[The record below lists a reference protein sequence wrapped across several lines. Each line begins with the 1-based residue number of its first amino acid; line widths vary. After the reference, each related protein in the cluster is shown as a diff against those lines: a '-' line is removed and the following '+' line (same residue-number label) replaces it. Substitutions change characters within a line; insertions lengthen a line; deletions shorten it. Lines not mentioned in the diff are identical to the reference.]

1 MRLLV
6 TSTFEPSVKNIH
18 RQKKAS
24 LDDAVKAIAQNPE
37 LGESKVGD
45 LLGVKVYKFMLQRQP
60 CLLAY
65 RVIDLQTIKLLMV
78 GPHEN
83 FYRDLKRTDR

>member
-6 TSTFEPSVKNIH
+6 TSTFEPSVKKMH
-18 RQKKAS
+18 RQQKAS
-24 LDDAVKAIAQNPE
+24 LDDAVQAIAQNPE

-65 RVIDLQTIKLLMV
+65 RVIVLQTIKLLMV

>member
-6 TSTFEPSVKNIH
+6 TPTFERSVKKMH
-18 RQKKAS
+18 RQQKGS
-24 LDDAVKAIAQNPE
+24 LDDAVQAIAQNPE

-45 LLGVKVYKFMLQRQP
+45 LLGIKVYKFMLQKQP

>member
-6 TSTFEPSVKNIH
+6 TPTFERSVKKMH

-24 LDDAVKAIAQNPE
+24 LDDVVQAIAQNPE